1 MTPCRRKG
9 FGGRPWGWRGGT
21 MRKAGTLLSVYL
33 AYMLEYRAE
42 LFLWALAGALPLILL
57 GVWTEAARGGEFPL
71 SPGEFARYFLMVFLV
86 RQATVV
92 WVVWEFERDVVE
104 GRLSFRLLRPLDP
117 FFDHL
122 AAHTAERLAR
132 LPFVVLLTLL
142 FFALFPEARFLPEP
156 GAFLLG
162 LGLTVLAFLL
172 RYTMQY
178 TTALLTFWTERATS
192 VEEVFFLLYLF
203 LSGTIAPLEVFPE
216 PLKSLALLTPFPYLV
231 YLPAALLAGQEVA
244 LFPGLWIMLLW
255 GVGFLLLSRL
265 LWRLG
270 LRRYSGQGA

>member
-1 MTPCRRKG
+1 
-9 FGGRPWGWRGGT
+9 
-21 MRKAGTLLSVYL
+21 MRKAKTLLTVYL

-42 LFLWALAGALPLILL
+42 LFLWALAGVLPLILL
-57 GVWTEAARGGEFPL
+57 GVWTEAARGGEFAL

-122 AAHTAERLAR
+122 AAHVAERLAR

-142 FFALFPEARFLPEP
+142 FFFIFPEARFRPEP
-156 GAFLLG
+156 GPVLLG
-162 LGLTVLAFLL
+162 LLFTLLAFFL
-172 RYTMQY
+172 RYLMQY
-178 TTALLTFWTERATS
+178 TTAMLTFFTERAVS

-216 PLKSLALLTPFPYLV
+216 PLRNLALLTPFPYLV
-231 YLPAALLAGQEVA
+231 YLPAALLAGQEVDLLPGVFVM
-244 LFPGLWIMLLW
+244 LFWGGTLL
-255 GVGFLLLSRL
+255 L
-265 LWRLG
+265 LWRLLWWLG
-270 LRRYSGQGA
+270 LRHYSGHGA

>member
-1 MTPCRRKG
+1 
-9 FGGRPWGWRGGT
+9 
-21 MRKAGTLLSVYL
+21 MRKAKTLLAVYL

-57 GVWTEAARGGEFPL
+57 GVWTEAARGGEFAL

-122 AAHTAERLAR
+122 AAHVAERLAR

-142 FFALFPEARFLPEP
+142 FFWLFPEARFVPEP
-156 GAFLLG
+156 GPFLLG
-162 LGLTVLAFLL
+162 FLFTLLAFLL
-172 RYTMQY
+172 RYLMQY
-178 TTALLTFWTERATS
+178 TTAMLTFFTERAVS

-216 PLKSLALLTPFPYLV
+216 PLRTLALLTPFPYLV
-231 YLPAALLAGQEVA
+231 YLPAALLAGQEVE
-244 LFPGLWIMLLW
+244 LFPGVWVMLLW
-255 GVGFLLLSRL
+255 GAAFLL
-265 LWRLG
+265 LWRLLLRLG
-270 LRRYSGQGA
+270 LRHYSGQGA

>member
-1 MTPCRRKG
+1 
-9 FGGRPWGWRGGT
+9 
-21 MRKAGTLLSVYL
+21 MRKAWALLGVYL

-57 GVWTEAARGGEFPL
+57 GVWTEAARHGDFPL
-71 SPGEFARYFLMVFLV
+71 GPGEFARYFLMVFLV

-122 AAHTAERLAR
+122 AAHVAERLAR

-142 FFALFPEARFLPEP
+142 FFLLFPEARFQPEP
-156 GAFLLG
+156 LSFLLG
-162 LGLTVLAFLL
+162 LLLTALAFLL
-172 RYTMQY
+172 RYLMQY
-178 TTALLTFWTERATS
+178 AVALLTFFSERATA

-216 PLKSLALLTPFPYLV
+216 PLRTLALLTPFPYLV
-231 YLPAALLAGQEVA
+231 YLPAALLAGQEVR
-244 LFPGLWIMLLW
+244 LFPGLWVMLLW
-255 GVGFLLLSRL
+255 GVFFFLLWRL

-270 LRRYSGQGA
+270 LRHYAGHGA

>member
-1 MTPCRRKG
+1 V
-9 FGGRPWGWRGGT
+9 
-21 MRKAGTLLSVYL
+21 RKARVLLAVYL

-42 LFLWALAGALPLILL
+42 LFLWVLSGALPLILL
-57 GVWTEAARGGEFPL
+57 GVWSEAARGGSFPFT
-71 SPGEFARYFLMVFLV
+71 PGEFARYFLMVFLV

-92 WVVWEFERDVVE
+92 WVEWEFERDVVE

-122 AAHTAERLAR
+122 AAHVAERLAR

-162 LGLTVLAFLL
+162 LLLTLLAFLL

-178 TTALLTFWTERATS
+178 AIAMLTFWTERATS
-192 VEEVFFLLYLF
+192 VGEVFFLLYLF

-216 PLKSLALLTPFPYLV
+216 TLRHLALLTPFPYLV
-231 YLPAALLAGQEVA
+231 YLPAALLAGQKVS
-244 LFPGLWIMLLW
+244 LFPGLWVMLSWGGVFLGLW
-255 GVGFLLLSRL
+255 RL

-270 LRRYSGQGA
+270 LKRYSGQGA

>member
-1 MTPCRRKG
+1 
-9 FGGRPWGWRGGT
+9 
-21 MRKAGTLLSVYL
+21 MRKAKTLLAVYL

-57 GVWTEAARGGEFPL
+57 GVWTEAARSGEFAL

-122 AAHTAERLAR
+122 AAHVAERLAR

-142 FFALFPEARFLPEP
+142 FFWLFPEAHFVPEP
-156 GAFLLG
+156 GPFLLG
-162 LGLTVLAFLL
+162 LLFTLLAFLL
-172 RYTMQY
+172 RYLMQY
-178 TTALLTFWTERATS
+178 TTAMLTFFTERAVS

-216 PLKSLALLTPFPYLV
+216 PLRTLALLTPFPYLV
-231 YLPAALLAGQEVA
+231 YLPAALLAGQKVD
-244 LFPGLWIMLLW
+244 LFPGVWVMLFW
-255 GVGFLLLSRL
+255 GVAFLLLWRL
-265 LWRLG
+265 LWRMG
-270 LRRYSGQGA
+270 LRHYSGHGA